1 MVEVLYT
8 LVAAFIVSWTF
19 LYIIKNFSAQLLE
32 MHTLVL
38 PNVKNSII
46 LIFFWGRITPKE
58 IYHIYDRFPFYV
70 WEEFLFFST
79 RHTFRQYDLLR
90 PL

>member
-19 LYIIKNFSAQLLE
+19 LYIIKNFSVQLLE

-46 LIFFWGRITPKE
+46 LILFWAE
-58 IYHIYDRFPFYV
+58 
-70 WEEFLFFST
+70 
-79 RHTFRQYDLLR
+79 
-90 PL
+90 

>member
-19 LYIIKNFSAQLLE
+19 LYIIKNFSVQLLE
-32 MHTLVL
+32 MDTLVL

-46 LIFFWGRITPKE
+46 LILFWAE
-58 IYHIYDRFPFYV
+58 
-70 WEEFLFFST
+70 
-79 RHTFRQYDLLR
+79 
-90 PL
+90 